1 MVALLVWG
9 FWELRTL
16 DPLIDLRTTARPR
29 VLTTNIAS
37 IFVGTGMYASMLVFP
52 QLLQLPEA
60 TGYGL
65 GQSMLAAGLW
75 MLPGGLTMM
84 LVSPIGGKLT
94 DTRGPKFT
102 LVSGIAV
109 LIAGYVLSQLLF
121 GSAWGVMVS
130 LMVINGGVALAYGAM
145 PALIMSSVPLT
156 ETAAANGFN
165 TLMRSLGTSVG
176 AAVVG
181 AVLAQMT
188 ITMGGHVMASEAG
201 FRISLLIGAGVSLAA
216 LMLATL
222 IPRSTTGG
230 PEVVVT
236 TAPAASR
243 V

>member
-1 MVALLVWG
+1 
-9 FWELRTL
+9 
-16 DPLIDLRTTARPR
+16 
-29 VLTTNIAS
+29 
-37 IFVGTGMYASMLVFP
+37 
-52 QLLQLPEA
+52 
-60 TGYGL
+60 
-65 GQSMLAAGLW
+65 
-75 MLPGGLTMM
+75 
-84 LVSPIGGKLT
+84 
-94 DTRGPKFT
+94 
-102 LVSGIAV
+102 
-109 LIAGYVLSQLLF
+109 
-121 GSAWGVMVS
+121 
-130 LMVINGGVALAYGAM
+130 
-145 PALIMSSVPLT
+145 
-156 ETAAANGFN
+156 
-165 TLMRSLGTSVG
+165 MRSLGTSVG